1 MGTINGTDSDKMFI
15 MQHLKDDVAQLALT
29 KKKICRNRL
38 EFRPKTDCFAT
49 TCKE

>member
-29 KKKICRNRL
+29 KKNM
-38 EFRPKTDCFAT
+38 P
-49 TCKE
+49 